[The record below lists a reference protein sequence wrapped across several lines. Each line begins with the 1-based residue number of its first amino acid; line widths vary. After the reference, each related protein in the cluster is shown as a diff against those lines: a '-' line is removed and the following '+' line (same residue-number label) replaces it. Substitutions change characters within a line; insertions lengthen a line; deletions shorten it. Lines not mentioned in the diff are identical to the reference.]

1 MRSFRSATPS
11 VAAFLV
17 ACASSIGPQ
26 AADLFQPDPA
36 ALTRVAAQLPSEP
49 TAFGPALIH
58 REEWDRIASRPEMQQ
73 HVRHAEE
80 EMRTPLPELPDALFL
95 DYSKTGNRRRC
106 ETVLFARRARAS
118 SLALAEC
125 IENRGRF
132 LEPLET
138 TLQSITRERTWV
150 MPAHDGRLDNF
161 HGRQVTIDLAVAMF
175 AWELATIDRVLAA
188 KLSPSLRTTMG
199 QELER
204 RVFAPFR
211 RMTAGEQDQYWLLHV
226 HNWNAV
232 CLAGVTGAALTSL
245 DDPKERAW
253 FVLAAEKY
261 SANFLKGF
269 TPDGYCSEGVGY
281 WNYGF
286 GNYAA
291 LAEAV
296 RRATG
301 GGIDLLARPEAIR
314 PALYGLQIDIADGI
328 CPAFADCDVDARP
341 GSRLVGLLRRRFGL
355 TDEPAA
361 YAPPTRGSFQ
371 AALMDLFPSPAPPI
385 PLSEP
390 IPTASAPR
398 TWFPD
403 AGVLICRPGSNAGTR
418 LAVAIKGGHNAEHH
432 NHNDVGTFIAVVGGV
447 AVLPDIGSEVY
458 TQRTFSGRR
467 YESQALNSFG
477 HPVPLIAGKMQSP
490 GRQAAARLLALDR
503 SDERADTVAFD
514 LTAAYDVPSL
524 SKLTRTCIYN
534 RTGYGS
540 LTVVDEFAFSQ
551 AETFETAL
559 MTFGRCEQPSPRV
572 LLITDGAEAV
582 RVDISAPDNIPVEVR
597 TEAIGED
604 LTARRTATRIGL
616 RLKEAVRDGKV
627 TVVITPSSASAHAS
641 PDKLSA
647 LPGPASPALEAAAKA
662 LADGQGQKAREGFD
676 AIVRDASAPPFVR
689 GLAWCGLA
697 ELAVAGELA
706 GDIGS
711 FRKRLAADAAVPTLY
726 RDAALRRLT
735 EVDRS
740 RRDEGD
746 SAGEIVSGR
755 VQLPDVS
762 GATALFHIAPKG
774 NDSNDGTEEAPFLT
788 LPRARDAVRALKQSR
803 GGRLPSGGVAVVVH
817 GGMYAVSET
826 FGLNAE
832 DSGEPD
838 APTVYRAK
846 EGETPV
852 FSGGVRIANWT
863 PLEDPQVRERLAAS
877 TRDRVLA
884 ADLGALGVT
893 DYGDPTDLGRRPDL
907 FVDGV
912 PQTLARWPNEGFVKT
927 GELLGQDTFEV
938 WNSIAGCRDG
948 RFRYVEDR
956 PSGWV
961 GEPDVRLYGYWFWDW
976 YEEFQQV
983 ERIDPSRR
991 SYTLARPYSQYGYR
1005 SGQRYYALNVLSE
1018 LDQPGEWY
1026 LDRQGGRAFWL
1037 PPENLDAAKA
1047 EVVLSVLDRPFI
1059 ALDNANH
1066 VIVLGLSVQE
1076 GRANGIQ
1083 IRGGTNCLVAGCT
1096 IRRLGGEGVVIEGG
1110 HHNGLFGCRLDTL
1123 GCGGARLAGGDRQ
1136 TLAAGRHFVENC
1148 TVSDI
1153 SRLKRTYTP
1162 AVHLDG
1168 CGQRVAHNLFE
1179 RMPSSAMRI
1188 EGNDHLVELNV
1199 IRDVVQESDDQ
1210 GGIDMFGNPLYRG
1223 TVIRWNRWSDIR
1235 GGTHNGAAGV
1245 RLDDMIS
1252 GTVVQ
1257 GNVFERCGAVAF
1269 GGVQIHGGKDNWVD
1283 GNVFIDCFAG
1293 ISFSR
1298 WGEKRWLDAI
1308 AKVIPQAA
1316 NPAHVARYPELAR
1329 LETAPDVNVVTR
1341 NLFARCGQVFL
1352 RDGNTQQTILNAR
1365 SDKPLAIEA
1374 VSSAGATA
1382 REPALRTLLFEPI
1395 PLSRMGPYEHPWR
1408 AEHSAS
1414 SAVR

>member
-1 MRSFRSATPS
+1 
-11 VAAFLV
+11 
-17 ACASSIGPQ
+17 
-26 AADLFQPDPA
+26 
-36 ALTRVAAQLPSEP
+36 
-49 TAFGPALIH
+49 
-58 REEWDRIASRPEMQQ
+58 
-73 HVRHAEE
+73 
-80 EMRTPLPELPDALFL
+80 MRTPLPDLPDELFL

-125 IENRGRF
+125 IEDRGRF
-132 LEPLET
+132 LEPLEA
-138 TLQSITRERTWV
+138 TLQSIIRERTWV

-175 AWELATIDRVLAA
+175 AWELATIDRILAA
-188 KLSPSLRTTMG
+188 KLSPSLRTTIR

-204 RVFAPFR
+204 RVFAPYR
-211 RMTAGEQDQYWLLHV
+211 RMAAGEQDQYWLLHV

-232 CLAGVTGAALTSL
+232 CLAGVTGAALAAL
-245 DDPKERAW
+245 DDRQERAW

-296 RRATG
+296 RRAAG
-301 GGIDLLARPEAIR
+301 GGIDLLARPEAIK
-314 PALYGLQIDIADGI
+314 PALYGLQIEIADGV

-355 TDEPAA
+355 TNEPAA
-361 YAPPTRGSFQ
+361 PAPPTRGSLQ

-390 IPTASAPR
+390 IPTANAPQ

-458 TQRTFSGRR
+458 TQRTFSARR

-477 HPVPLIAGKMQSP
+477 HPVPLIAGKMQSS
-490 GRQAAARLLALDR
+490 GRQAAARLLALEQ
-503 SDERADTVAFD
+503 SDEGTDKVAFD
-514 LTAAYDVPSL
+514 LAAAYDVPSL
-524 SKLTRTCIYN
+524 RKLTRTCIYS
-534 RTGYGS
+534 RTGSGS
-540 LTVVDEFAFSQ
+540 LTVIDEFALTQ

-559 MTFGRCEQPSPRV
+559 LTFGTCEQLSPRM

-582 RVDISAPDNIPVEVR
+582 RVEIGVPNDIPVEVR
-597 TEAIGED
+597 TEAIRED
-604 LTARRTATRIGL
+604 LVARRTATRIGL
-616 RLKEAVRDGKV
+616 RLKEAVREGKV
-627 TVVITPSSASAHAS
+627 TVVITPSSASTDPS
-641 PDKLSA
+641 LKKLSG

-662 LADGQGQKAREGFD
+662 LADGQIQKARDGFD
-676 AIVRDASAPPFVR
+676 AIVGDASAPPFVR

-697 ELAVAGELA
+697 ELAVSAEPA
-706 GDIGS
+706 GDIEG
-711 FRKRLAADAAVPTLY
+711 FRNRLSADAAVPTLY
-726 RDAALRRLT
+726 RDSALRRLI
-735 EVDRS
+735 EADPNRQRDGKSADEAGADRV
-740 RRDEGD
+740 R
-746 SAGEIVSGR
+746 
-755 VQLPDVS
+755 LPDVS
-762 GATALFHIAPKG
+762 RSTALFHIAPKG
-774 NDSNDGTEEAPFLT
+774 NDSNDGTEGNPFLT
-788 LPRARDAVRALKQSR
+788 LTRARDAVRALKQSR
-803 GGRLPSGGVAVVVH
+803 DGRLPSGGVAIVVH
-817 GGMYAVSET
+817 GGAYAVSET
-826 FGLNAE
+826 FTLNAE

-838 APTVYRAK
+838 APVVYRAK

-852 FSGGVRIANWT
+852 LSGGVRIAHWT

-877 TRDRVLA
+877 VRDRVLA

-893 DYGDPTDLGRRPDL
+893 DYGDATDLRRRPEL
-907 FVDGV
+907 FVDGM

-927 GELLGQDTFEV
+927 GEILGEDTFKV

-948 RFRYVEDR
+948 RFRYIEDR
-956 PSGWV
+956 PSTWV
-961 GEPDVRLYGYWFWDW
+961 GEPDVRLFGYWFWDW
-976 YEEFQQV
+976 YEEFQKV
-983 ERIDPSRR
+983 ERIDPAEL

-1026 LDRQGGRAFWL
+1026 LDRQRGRAFWL
-1037 PPENLDAAKA
+1037 PPENVDAAKA
-1047 EVVLSVLDRPFI
+1047 DVVLSVLDRPFI

-1066 VIVLGLSVQE
+1066 VLLLGLTVQE
-1076 GRANGIQ
+1076 GRADGVQ

-1096 IRRLGGEGVVIEGG
+1096 IRRLGGDGVVIEGG
-1110 HHNGLFGCRLDTL
+1110 QRHGLFGCRIETL
-1123 GCGGARLAGGDRQ
+1123 GCGGARVAGGDRL
-1136 TLAAGRHFVENC
+1136 TLTAGGHFVENC

-1283 GNVFIDCFAG
+1283 GNVFIGCFAG

-1308 AKVIPQAA
+1308 AQFVPQAA
-1316 NPAHVARYPELAR
+1316 DPAHVARYPELAR
-1329 LETAPDVNVVTR
+1329 IKTTPDVNVVTR

-1352 RDGNTQQTILNAR
+1352 RDGNTQQTVLNAG
-1365 SDKPLAIEA
+1365 SDQPLDIEA
-1374 VSSAGATA
+1374 LSIVGANA
-1382 REPALRTLLFEPI
+1382 RAPALRAVLFEPI

-1408 AEHSAS
+1408 AQ
-1414 SAVR
+1414 

>member
-1 MRSFRSATPS
+1 MRSFRSATSS

-17 ACASSIGPQ
+17 ACTGLSGLR

-49 TAFGPALIH
+49 GAFGPACTD
-58 REEWDRIASRPEMQQ
+58 REAWDRIASRPEMQQ

-80 EMRTPLPELPDALFL
+80 EMRTPLPDLPDALFL

-132 LEPLET
+132 LEPLEA
-138 TLQSITRERTWV
+138 TLQSIARERTWV
-150 MPAHDGRLDNF
+150 MPAHDGGLDNF

-175 AWELATIDRVLAA
+175 AWELSTIDRVLAA
-188 KLSPSLRTTMG
+188 KLSPSLRTTIR

-204 RVFAPFR
+204 RVFAPYR
-211 RMTAGEQDQYWLLHV
+211 RMTAGEQDQFWLLHV

-232 CLAGVTGAALTSL
+232 CLAGVTGAALASL

-261 SANFLKGF
+261 SANFLEGF

-286 GNYAA
+286 GNYVA

-301 GGIDLLARPEAIR
+301 GGIDLLARPKAIK
-314 PALYGLQIDIADGI
+314 PALYGLQIEIADGV
-328 CPAFADCDVDARP
+328 CPAFADCDVGARP

-355 TDEPAA
+355 ADEPTAL
-361 YAPPTRGSFQ
+361 APPTRGSFQ

-403 AGVLICRPGSNAGTR
+403 AGVLICRPGSSAGTR

-458 TQRTFSGRR
+458 TQRTFSARR
-467 YESQALNSFG
+467 YESRALNSFG

-490 GRQAAARLLALDR
+490 GRQAAARLLALEQ
-503 SDERADTVAFD
+503 SDEGTDKVVFD
-514 LTAAYDVPSL
+514 LAAAYDVPSL
-524 SKLTRTCIYN
+524 SKLTRTCTYS
-534 RTGYGS
+534 RTGSGS
-540 LTVVDEFAFSQ
+540 LTVIDEFAFAQ

-559 MTFGRCEQPSPRV
+559 LTFGRCEQLSSRV
-572 LLITDGAEAV
+572 LQITDGAEAV
-582 RVDISAPDNIPVEVR
+582 RVEISVPDNIPLDIRAEPIR
-597 TEAIGED
+597 ED
-604 LTARRTATRIGL
+604 LVARRTATRIGL

-627 TVVITPSSASAHAS
+627 TVVITPSSVGAHAFLE
-641 PDKLSA
+641 KLST
-647 LPGPASPALEAAAKA
+647 LPGTASPTLEVAAKA
-662 LADGQGQKAREGFD
+662 LADGQTQKARDGFD
-676 AIVRDASAPPFVR
+676 AIARDASAPPFVR

-697 ELAVAGELA
+697 DLALAGESSD
-706 GDIGS
+706 DIEGL
-711 FRKRLAADAAVPTLY
+711 RKRLAADATVPTLY

-735 EVDRS
+735 EANRS
-740 RRDEGD
+740 RQAEDD
-746 SAGEIVSGR
+746 SADEAESDR
-755 VQLPDVS
+755 VRLPDVS
-762 GATALFHIAPKG
+762 RSTALFHMAPNG
-774 NDSNDGTEEAPFLT
+774 NDSNDGTEGNPFLT
-788 LPRARDAVRALKQSR
+788 LHRARDAVRTLKQAR
-803 GGRLPSGGVAVVVH
+803 GGPLPSGGVTVVVH

-826 FGLNAE
+826 FALNTE
-832 DSGEPD
+832 DSGRPD
-838 APTVYRAK
+838 APVVYRAG

-852 FSGGVRIANWT
+852 FSGGIRIANWT
-863 PLEDPQVRERLAAS
+863 PIEDLQVRERLAAS
-877 TRDRVLA
+877 ARDRVLA
-884 ADLGALGVT
+884 ADLGALGVV
-893 DYGDPTDLGRRPDL
+893 DYGDPTDLRRRPEL
-907 FVDGV
+907 FVNGV
-912 PQTLARWPNEGFVKT
+912 PQTLARWPDEGFVKT
-927 GELLGQDTFEV
+927 GELLGQDTFKV

-948 RFRYVEDR
+948 RFRYIEER
-956 PSGWV
+956 PSTWAD
-961 GEPDVRLYGYWFWDW
+961 EPDVRLYGYWFWDW
-976 YEEFQQV
+976 YEECQKV
-983 ERIDPSRR
+983 ERIDPSEH
-991 SYTLARPYSQYGYR
+991 SYTLAQPYSQYGYR
-1005 SGQRYYALNVLSE
+1005 SGQRYYALNVLRE

-1026 LDRQGGRAFWL
+1026 LDRQRGKVFWL
-1037 PPENLDAAKA
+1037 PPENVDVAKA

-1066 VIVLGLSVQE
+1066 VLLLGLTVQD
-1076 GRANGIQ
+1076 GRANGIEV
-1083 IRGGTNCLVAGCT
+1083 RGGTNCLVAGCT
-1096 IRRLGGEGVVIEGG
+1096 VRRLGGDGVVIEGG
-1110 HHNGLFGCRLDTL
+1110 QRHGLFGCLLETL
-1123 GCGGARLAGGDRQ
+1123 GCGGARVAGGNRQ

-1148 TVSDI
+1148 TVSNI

-1168 CGQRVAHNLFE
+1168 CGQRVAYNLFE

-1298 WGEKRWLDAI
+1298 WREKRWLEAI
-1308 AKVIPQAA
+1308 AKFIPQAA
-1316 NPAHVARYPELAR
+1316 DPAHVARYPELAR
-1329 LETAPDVNVVTR
+1329 LESAPDVNIVTR
-1341 NLFARCGQVFL
+1341 NLFVRCGQEFL
-1352 RDGNTQQTILNAR
+1352 RDGNTQQTALNAS
-1365 SDKPLAIEA
+1365 SDRPLDLEA
-1374 VSSAGATA
+1374 VSSAGAA
-1382 REPALRTLLFEPI
+1382 AQAPAVRALLFEPI
-1395 PLSRMGPYEHPWR
+1395 PLSCMGPYEHPWR
-1408 AEHSAS
+1408 AQHPGAY
-1414 SAVR
+1414 AAR